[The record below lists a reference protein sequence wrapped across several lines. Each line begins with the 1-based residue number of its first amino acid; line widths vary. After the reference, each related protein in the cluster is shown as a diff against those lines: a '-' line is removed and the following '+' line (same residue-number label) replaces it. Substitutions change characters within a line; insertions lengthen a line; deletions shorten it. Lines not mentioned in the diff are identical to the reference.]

1 MFYFTR
7 CTMNNDHTDNADN
20 IERFTRFFSGALGG
34 PVEVSDQ
41 INYYLKKHPDTRIV
55 SMTSGVLL
63 KCYCVIAY
71 MERVKLPVTP
81 PPKGCSI
88 PNTCYNPN
96 EKFRISSIIIQEDQ
110 SIHLNIIDYNAKI
123 YDAFTSN
130 IILTDLFNN
139 RYELQDII
147 FYREDNIYTT
157 IIAPTQGIDRPIKNV
172 FPAKFNFSKPLLM
185 DIS

>member
-1 MFYFTR
+1 
-7 CTMNNDHTDNADN
+7 MNNNNMDNTDN
-20 IERFTRFFSGALGG
+20 IERFTRFFSGALVG

-41 INYYLKKHPDTRIV
+41 INYYLKKHPDTRII

-71 MERVKLPVTP
+71 MERVKSPSTP
-81 PPKGCSI
+81 PPKGYSI

-96 EKFRISSIIIQEDQ
+96 EKFRISSIIIQDDQ
-110 SIHLNIIDYNAKI
+110 SIHLDIIDYNSKI

-139 RYELQDII
+139 CYELQDII

-157 IIAPTQGIDRPIKNV
+157 IIASTQ
-172 FPAKFNFSKPLLM
+172 
-185 DIS
+185 